1 MVSSGIIL
9 GQNLFVSNL
18 YNNLV
23 FSNPSFAAFNEY
35 SLIQLNYRNQWP
47 VDGIY
52 NTYGASYFHAAEDL
66 NSNFGAI
73 INYDKQFKGVFN
85 TLAIGGNYAYRLQTG
100 RKSYLLFGIFGSYNL
115 QNLNYSNLSFENPAI
130 SIPENQ
136 TINYPVINS
145 GISYIL
151 NKNHLFGASVVNI
164 YPFVENPL
172 INRGINFSYIGHIEP
187 RSYGRSLITFVE
199 PVANILISNY
209 KLEFLYGANLGFQ
222 NLKGGILINQTGISI
237 NTVVFLLGISFENYE
252 FIYTYDLNLSTS
264 VTINPK
270 MAAHEVTFLRK
281 FQYKGRRKRRGAI
294 KCPDI

>member
-47 VDGIY
+47 IDGIY

-66 NSNFGAI
+66 NSNFGSI
-73 INYDKQFKGVFN
+73 INYDTQLKGTYN
-85 TLAIGGNYAYRLQTG
+85 TIAIGANYAYRLQTG
-100 RKSYLLFGIFGSYNL
+100 RRSFFLFGISGSYNF
-115 QNLNYSNLSFENPAI
+115 QNLNYSNLTFDDPRIAL
-130 SIPENQ
+130 PENQ
-136 TINYPVINS
+136 SRQYPVINS
-145 GISYIL
+145 GISYIF
-151 NKNHLFGASVVNI
+151 NKTHLIGASVVNI
-164 YPFVENPL
+164 YPFVSNPL
-172 INRGINFSYIGHIEP
+172 IQRGINFNYLGHIEP
-187 RSYGRSLITFVE
+187 RSYRRLLITYIE
-199 PVANILISNY
+199 PLVNTFWSNY
-209 KLEFLYGANLGFQ
+209 TLEFSYGANLGFQ
-222 NLKGGILINQTGISI
+222 NLKGGLLINQTGISI
-237 NTVVFLLGISFENYE
+237 NSLVILLGISFENYE

-270 MAAHEVTFLRK
+270 MAAHEVTFLKK